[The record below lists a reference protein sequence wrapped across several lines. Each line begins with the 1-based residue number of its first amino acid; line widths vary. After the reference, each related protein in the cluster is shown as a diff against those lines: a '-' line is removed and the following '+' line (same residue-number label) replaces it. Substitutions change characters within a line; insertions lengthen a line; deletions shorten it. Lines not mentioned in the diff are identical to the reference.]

1 MHRTTSAPRSPNPD
15 MDEGESSAQRKSTV
29 IRLHTIQLIIAEQK
43 SRDDL
48 EAKQNEE
55 KVKEHLI
62 VEEIEK
68 MVEGTEN
75 VENDE
80 VNYVLN
86 NQEVLGTRLD
96 PGSYKEISEVEIIA
110 DVPVN
115 IIEEEEE
122 SAKNDYELRRREKGK
137 HVEESRNTPPP
148 TPTRSTGIHSNL
160 ISLDT
165 EKLHELTLTDS
176 KSLTST
182 PSSSSRKPTLSMSQH
197 ILSLFKPK
205 T

>member
-1 MHRTTSAPRSPNPD
+1 MWK
-15 MDEGESSAQRKSTV
+15 DENWGCK
-29 IRLHTIQLIIAEQK
+29 
-43 SRDDL
+43 
-48 EAKQNEE
+48 
-55 KVKEHLI
+55 
-62 VEEIEK
+62 
-68 MVEGTEN
+68 
-75 VENDE
+75 NDE
-80 VNYVLN
+80 VNFVLN
-86 NQEVLGTRLD
+86 NQEVLGIRLD
-96 PGSYKEISEVEIIA
+96 PGSYKEILEVEIIA

-115 IIEEEEE
+115 IIEEAEE
-122 SAKNDYELRRREKGK
+122 SAKNDYELRRWEKGK

-182 PSSSSRKPTLSMSQH
+182 PSSSSPKPTLSMSQH